1 MLDVMVRTYINA
13 DNMFLG
19 LQDAAQPCGSGL
31 TILTRS

>member
-1 MLDVMVRTYINA
+1 MFAVMLHTYINA
-13 DNMFLG
+13 ANIVLE